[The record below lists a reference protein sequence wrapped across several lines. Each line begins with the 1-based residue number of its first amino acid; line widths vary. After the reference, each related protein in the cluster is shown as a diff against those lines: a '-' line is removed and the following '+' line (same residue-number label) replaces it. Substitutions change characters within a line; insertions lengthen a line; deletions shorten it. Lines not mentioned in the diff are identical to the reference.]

1 MRCYYIDSN
10 QSLNIFISH
19 SEDYQTYLFLK
30 VEIVTF
36 RTYYISKLKLRL
48 LDKENSLIS
57 LNDKIMDLVVKL
69 SVFFFLFH
77 LTVEF

>member
-1 MRCYYIDSN
+1 M
-10 QSLNIFISH
+10 
-19 SEDYQTYLFLK
+19 LK

-48 LDKENSLIS
+48 LDNENSLAS

-69 SVFFFLFH
+69 AVLFFLFH